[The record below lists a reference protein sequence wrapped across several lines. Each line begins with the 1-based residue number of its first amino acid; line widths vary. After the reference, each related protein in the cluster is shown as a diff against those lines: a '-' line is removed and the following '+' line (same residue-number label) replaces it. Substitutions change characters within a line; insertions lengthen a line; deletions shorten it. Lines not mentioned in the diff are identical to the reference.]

1 MAASPSHVL
10 MLKPPGAH
18 APDPAVDTLTTLK
31 GWAASI
37 CVVGVPADLDEN
49 DTLVIR
55 AVSRQFAQEAG
66 FPIPTLLDASLTA
79 LCGPG
84 TKESSIKALVRFAG
98 TASRLGECGCGST
111 LQNELRRTHYPEQ
124 LISTVRNTIVT
135 PHGRFRVFIV
145 S

>member
-1 MAASPSHVL
+1 

-66 FPIPTLLDASLTA
+66 FPITTLVDASLTA

-84 TKESSIKALVRFAG
+84 TKESSIKALVRFPDTSETWRDCSFG
-98 TASRLGECGCGST
+98 QYDRLGHPLDAAEAIFKACIDAD
-111 LQNELRRTHYPEQ
+111 N
-124 LISTVRNTIVT
+124 
-135 PHGRFRVFIV
+135 
-145 S
+145 